1 MPKFEHDHN
10 SLKCLFYRMRK
21 GSNLIQAITKNS
33 QRVVS
38 TTTASKQSTKVLT
51 IDEVTTQT
59 VRYINRVLN

>member
-1 MPKFEHDHN
+1 
-10 SLKCLFYRMRK
+10 MRN

-38 TTTASKQSTKVLT
+38 TTAASKQSTKVLT

-59 VRYINRVLN
+59 VRCIYRVLN